1 MITALN
7 KSQYPVFTKKKKEY
21 ECKYPNTIY
30 YTNITDID
38 VERCADTVDRI
49 IIKKKRK
56 ETQP

>member
-1 MITALN
+1 MNTWNSMITALN

-38 VERCADTVDRI
+38 VQRCADTVDRI
-49 IIKKKRK
+49 
-56 ETQP
+56 